1 MSRLLE
7 NSKEY
12 REQLLAK
19 NFHSKENEYQIGNTR
34 ALSDG
39 DEKGKGENNGSV
51 GSATDIQKRNEL
63 IAKNKFSRNNE
74 YDISNA

>member
-63 IAKNKFSRNNE
+63 IAKNRFSRNNE
-74 YDISNA
+74 YDISKA

>member
-1 MSRLLE
+1 MSRLLD
-7 NSKEY
+7 NSKEF
-12 REQLLAK
+12 RDKLLAK

-39 DEKGKGENNGSV
+39 DEKGKGEFNGSV
-51 GSATDIQKRNEL
+51 GSSTDIQKRKEL
-63 IAKNKFSRNNE
+63 LAKNRFGKNNE